1 MVNNKIKTIFVGKT
15 KGIQL
20 CLLQFQRGEENSH
33 EDFKVLLMKE
43 EHNSKILNFFKYFLY
58 PNFLLIFFK
67 IIFYAYTFPKFPNIL
82 IFYMHFYI
90 I

>member
-1 MVNNKIKTIFVGKT
+1 
-15 KGIQL
+15 
-20 CLLQFQRGEENSH
+20 
-33 EDFKVLLMKE
+33 MKE
-43 EHNSKILNFFKYFLY
+43 EYNSKILNFFKYFLY